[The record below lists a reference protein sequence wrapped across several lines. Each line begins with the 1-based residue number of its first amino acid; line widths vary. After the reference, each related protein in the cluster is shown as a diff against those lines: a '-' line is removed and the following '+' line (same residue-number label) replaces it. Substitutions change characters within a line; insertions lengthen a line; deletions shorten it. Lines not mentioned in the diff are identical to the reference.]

1 MAWHMT
7 GTSSFSNQKIMFMY
21 YISSITSV
29 YLVSLPVHGC
39 FGLPDDEE
47 DPKKPEID
55 WCKRSKWGRKEMMH
69 FFLLLALRVSTSIQ
83 KPTFHTPLISM
94 TINRL
99 LFLASY
105 LFLVRNSSP
114 SLSTYWKNS
123 VKKRVDLDINEY
135 IILYSIQ
142 AGKNVYYLLLF
153 RSLLC
158 KIWFKNFP
166 VLVADK
172 VRTWQQQTW

>member
-1 MAWHMT
+1 MQEHQ
-7 GTSSFSNQKIMFMY
+7 GTLLWRKTKKKCLAPLSLSNQTIMFIY
-21 YISSITSV
+21 YISIRTGV

-105 LFLVRNSSP
+105 LFLVRKSSP

-123 VKKRVDLDINEY
+123 VKKLVDLDINVQVH
-135 IILYSIQ
+135 ILYSIQ
-142 AGKNVYYLLLF
+142 AGKNVY
-153 RSLLC
+153 
-158 KIWFKNFP
+158 N
-166 VLVADK
+166 LVFTFVSFFVVQDMI
-172 VRTWQQQTW
+172 

>member
-1 MAWHMT
+1 
-7 GTSSFSNQKIMFMY
+7 MFIY
-21 YISSITSV
+21 YISIRTGV

-123 VKKRVDLDINEY
+123 VKILVDLEINVHTVKPLYNEQVSHILFVHYIEY
-135 IILYSIQ
+135 FTTS
-142 AGKNVYYLLLF
+142 NVI
-153 RSLLC
+153 C
-158 KIWFKNFP
+158 
-166 VLVADK
+166 LVNP
-172 VRTWQQQTW
+172 

>member
-1 MAWHMT
+1 
-7 GTSSFSNQKIMFMY
+7 MFIY
-21 YISSITSV
+21 YISIRTGV

-69 FFLLLALRVSTSIQ
+69 FFLALRVSTSIQ

-105 LFLVRNSSP
+105 LFLVRNSAYFFRQITTFIKVCVAFVFGLP
-114 SLSTYWKNS
+114 T
-123 VKKRVDLDINEY
+123 
-135 IILYSIQ
+135 
-142 AGKNVYYLLLF
+142 LLLIDF
-153 RSLLC
+153 SKVFQLKGL
-158 KIWFKNFP
+158 KSKNKSHTNFYDCCD
-166 VLVADK
+166 LTKK
-172 VRTWQQQTW
+172 VYLM

>member
-1 MAWHMT
+1 MAWHMS
-7 GTSSFSNQKIMFMY
+7 GTSSFSNQKIMFIY
-21 YISSITSV
+21 YISSRTSV

-123 VKKRVDLDINEY
+123 VKKLVDLEMNVHMY
-135 IILYSIQ
+135 ILYSSGQKCLQFI
-142 AGKNVYYLLLF
+142 LLF
-153 RSLLC
+153 GSLLC
-158 KIWFKNFP
+158 KIWFKTF
-166 VLVADK
+166 LCSDS
-172 VRTWQQQTW
+172 R

>member
-1 MAWHMT
+1 M
-7 GTSSFSNQKIMFMY
+7 QKKQM
-21 YISSITSV
+21 
-29 YLVSLPVHGC
+29 G
-39 FGLPDDEE
+39 
-47 DPKKPEID
+47 PKGND
-55 WCKRSKWGRKEMMH
+55 A
-69 FFLLLALRVSTSIQ
+69 FFLALRVSTSIQ

-123 VKKRVDLDINEY
+123 VKKLVDLEINVHIY
-135 IILYSIQ
+135 FIQ
-142 AGKNVYYLLLF
+142 AGKNVYNLLLF
-153 RSLLC
+153 GSLLW

-166 VLVADK
+166 VMVHGS
-172 VRTWQQQTW
+172 R